1 MPGIVHALHLGN
13 AKAFSA
19 YGVTSLPMKR
29 EMPMMVAPMPGNVA
43 QDSKLGKLREAAGK
57 AKKNIY
63 SDTVT
68 LENSG
73 S

>member
-43 QDSKLGKLREAAGK
+43 QDS
-57 AKKNIY
+57 IP
-63 SDTVT
+63 SS
-68 LENSG
+68 ENSG
-73 S
+73 QLRGKKKNDTKIVAADCS